1 MVIALVLLGYILRRL
16 SKQGG
21 GKSPQSRGGPVPNEH
36 PARTAAA
43 KPREVE
49 EFDAV
54 SVHRPTMLALTTER
68 DNAASPEVFIQRA
81 FKVDRDHWM
90 EIESDEKIRR
100 RLNALFAHVCQLA
113 WVPASAF
120 ERHIFSVSFSP
131 ELEAALQAGILRSD
145 KHSGAVTQVTAVDET
160 GEALGE
166 PMKMSAD
173 GSRLGLVAALWGALN
188 PHGMSHELRGEL
200 EKENNEVAR
209 RLGDLHNHVAYETVS
224 SWTRRY
230 ASLSALVTAAKAG
243 VSAEHAADYLE
254 DVGRIAGDM
263 HAQADMID
271 QAIAKRARSVF
282 NLEDAD
288 DALVHAIAY
297 MYVRDLTVRFLRICS
312 LLRVAIGD
320 TFEEE
325 VRCANAVALDVN
337 QFTDVRELIA
347 AAQKTANG
355 KLDIGG
361 MRSTVSQDITR
372 ASELMRHAEEL
383 TKVHDKFQ
391 ADLRELARKLQED
404 LDQTVLRQVRMHRY
418 AVRVNDDG
426 EVEKLF
432 VLNA

>member
-1 MVIALVLLGYILRRL
+1 
-16 SKQGG
+16 
-21 GKSPQSRGGPVPNEH
+21 
-36 PARTAAA
+36 
-43 KPREVE
+43 
-49 EFDAV
+49 
-54 SVHRPTMLALTTER
+54 
-68 DNAASPEVFIQRA
+68 
-81 FKVDRDHWM
+81 
-90 EIESDEKIRR
+90 
-100 RLNALFAHVCQLA
+100 
-113 WVPASAF
+113 
-120 ERHIFSVSFSP
+120 
-131 ELEAALQAGILRSD
+131 
-145 KHSGAVTQVTAVDET
+145 
-160 GEALGE
+160 
-166 PMKMSAD
+166 
-173 GSRLGLVAALWGALN
+173 
-188 PHGMSHELRGEL
+188 
-200 EKENNEVAR
+200 
-209 RLGDLHNHVAYETVS
+209 
-224 SWTRRY
+224 
-230 ASLSALVTAAKAG
+230 
-243 VSAEHAADYLE
+243 
-254 DVGRIAGDM
+254 
-263 HAQADMID
+263 MID

-372 ASELMRHAEEL
+372 ASELMRHGEEL